1 VDAGGRWQILR
12 LHVEDQVPLAALA
25 RDHGLGVRTLE
36 RWHARYRA
44 GGLAAL
50 DRTPRADVG
59 GHRLPAE
66 LVTLI
71 EGLGLTRPRP
81 PIAAIHRT
89 VVKVCAGADWP
100 VPSYGVVRSIIT
112 ALDPGMVTLALEG
125 PGSYRDKYE
134 LAVRRAADRPNAMWQ
149 ADHTLLDI
157 VLVGTDGKPARPWL
171 TVVMD
176 DCSRAICGYMVFF
189 GAPATMNTALA
200 LRQAIWH
207 KSDPRWPMCGIPE
220 VLYVDHGSDFTSDH
234 LARTTVDLHIR
245 LIHSAVARPQ
255 GRGKV
260 ERFFGTVNTELLTTL
275 PGHLHHGAGRWPA
288 PALSLADLDGVVG
301 AFVLDYND
309 RTHSELGI
317 SPRAAWIA
325 DGWLPR
331 TPDSL
336 QALDGLLLSVARSR
350 TVRRDGVHFQGLR
363 YVSPTLAG
371 FVGRPR
377 GHPLRPQ
384 RHHRDPRLR
393 PRPVPVRRRRPG
405 PPRAPDQ
412 PQGSPG
418 RPQRPPPRAAPRHQR
433 ADRHGRRPHNRP
445 PCQATA
451 ATDPSLGPG
460 EAQGLQG
467 GPTVSERFIVTK
479 EHRRF
484 TEFADSVR
492 RGRTIG
498 LCFGP
503 AGVGKTVSA
512 RRYAHWDQ
520 AHELVTAWG
529 PRSDDDAKVY
539 AALAKNRT
547 ALYTPGVL
555 TTPRLLREDL
565 DRIITR
571 TSICIQQHLEAPG
584 RAPVDR
590 GGARRT
596 TNYVQLVIVDESERL
611 SPTALELLRDRY
623 DRDQIALI
631 LIGMPGLENEELSRP
646 VDWCVMRRVGHLR
659 SGCLVRR
666 VRLSRSVRRL
676 GRGRPGGAR

>member
-1 VDAGGRWQILR
+1 MDAGGRWQILR

-25 RDHGLGVRTLE
+25 RHHGLGVRTLE

-171 TVVMD
+171 KVVMD

-371 FVGRPR
+371 FVGRPVVIR
-377 GHPLRPQ
+377 Y
-384 RHHRDPRLR
+384 DPRDITEIRVFDHDQFLCAAVDQDHHGR
-393 PRPVPVRRRRPG
+393 QISLKEVQAARNARRRALRRGINERIAMVGAHTTDPRARPL
-405 PPRAPDQ
+405 PPRTPA
-412 PQGSPG
+412 S
-418 RPQRPPPRAAPRHQR
+418 
-433 ADRHGRRPHNRP
+433 
-445 PCQATA
+445 
-451 ATDPSLGPG
+451 GPVK
-460 EAQGLQG
+460 L
-467 GPTVSERFIVTK
+467 
-479 EHRRF
+479 
-484 TEFADSVR
+484 
-492 RGRTIG
+492 
-498 LCFGP
+498 
-503 AGVGKTVSA
+503 
-512 RRYAHWDQ
+512 
-520 AHELVTAWG
+520 
-529 PRSDDDAKVY
+529 KVY
-539 AALAKNRT
+539 K
-547 ALYTPGVL
+547 
-555 TTPRLLREDL
+555 EDL
-565 DRIITR
+565 R
-571 TSICIQQHLEAPG
+571 
-584 RAPVDR
+584 
-590 GGARRT
+590 
-596 TNYVQLVIVDESERL
+596 
-611 SPTALELLRDRY
+611 
-623 DRDQIALI
+623 
-631 LIGMPGLENEELSRP
+631 
-646 VDWCVMRRVGHLR
+646 
-659 SGCLVRR
+659 
-666 VRLSRSVRRL
+666 
-676 GRGRPGGAR
+676 